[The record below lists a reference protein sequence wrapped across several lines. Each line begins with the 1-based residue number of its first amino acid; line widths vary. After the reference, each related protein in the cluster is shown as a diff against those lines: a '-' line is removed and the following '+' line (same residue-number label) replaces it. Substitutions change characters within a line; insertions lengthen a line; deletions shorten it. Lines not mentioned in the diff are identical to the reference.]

1 MPVKNYVLQFDIP
14 YHIQVEDSFK
24 GHQEERFY
32 PVIEDIPAEIRF
44 ESNSETEMG
53 VGTAGSVEGDRH
65 GNFGHSSVQVWF
77 DEQFIDTIPE
87 DIDDEMP
94 IDTEPVFHMGQPR
107 GTDRYL
113 IENAVSY
120 LNKFLRVYR
129 ASTNFYW
136 ISALPPH
143 GIGRFSIVERHE
155 DGTEDSRQR
164 FVTKSA
170 MKSGPMDESVLNRV
184 RQGIQ
189 LPSPVTLYNELDLN
203 AEDKIDRG
211 EFNSAIIDSAI
222 LFESWIEQAYQI
234 VAVEHGK
241 SEQEA
246 LEDIT
251 KGDDSDDTISPKN
264 IITDHLSNFG
274 LDFSQTNEFEAWDSD
289 TREIRNKVV
298 HDGYQA
304 SHKEARD
311 AKDAAVAA
319 LIRLSNE
326 FEDELRG
333 TTLFVQKEPQ
343 SHLGR
348 PRENES

>member
-1 MPVKNYVLQFDIP
+1 MSVKNYVLQFDIP

-24 GHQEERFY
+24 RNQEERFY
-32 PVIEDIPAEIRF
+32 PVIDEIPAELRF
-44 ESNSETEMG
+44 KSNSETEMG
-53 VGTAGSVEGDRH
+53 VGTAGSVAGDRH

-77 DEQFIDTIPE
+77 DEQLIDTIPE

-94 IDTEPVFHMGQPR
+94 IDAEPVFHMGQPR

-136 ISALPPH
+136 ISPLPSH
-143 GIGRFSIVERHE
+143 EIGRFSIIERYA
-155 DGTEDSRQR
+155 DGTEDSRRR
-164 FVTKSA
+164 FVTQSA
-170 MKSGPMDESVLNRV
+170 MKSGPMDEIVLERV
-184 RQGIQ
+184 KQGIQ
-189 LPSPVTLYNELDLN
+189 LPSPITLFNELDLN

-222 LFESWIEQAYQI
+222 LFESWVEQAYQI
-234 VAVEHGK
+234 IAVEHGK

-246 LEDIT
+246 LDDIT
-251 KGDDSDDTISPKN
+251 KGGDSDETLSPKN

-274 LDFSQTNEFEAWDSD
+274 FDFSTTDEFEAWDSD

-304 SHKEARD
+304 SQEEARN
-311 AKDAAVAA
+311 AKDAATTA
-319 LIRLSNE
+319 LLRLSDE
-326 FEDELRG
+326 FKDELQG
-333 TTLFVQKEPQ
+333 TTLFVQEEPQ
-343 SHLGR
+343 DPLGR
-348 PRENES
+348 PTGDEP